1 MAAKEF
7 TDYDSYIHE
16 PDNTNLDH
24 IPGDWGLPV
33 IGHTL
38 EFFKEPVHWAQ
49 KNYKKYGPLVK
60 LNSTLS
66 KSLAPLGPDLMQQI
80 FTDPGQN
87 FSSKA
92 GFHRLERFFG
102 SCLIAED
109 FGHHK
114 HQRRIMQTAFKV
126 DSLKT
131 YTSEVNSIYDRA
143 LHNWESDAGNT
154 IPFFQHIK
162 NLLLVVAAEVFFGEK
177 QTQETAA
184 TIEKL
189 NKAFMDTVAGTLYLI
204 PYAIPGGAVARGYR
218 GRKVLDDY
226 FRPLVPLRRA
236 GDGHDMLSY
245 FCREKDEEG
254 NFYGDDDIV
263 SQMIFLLF
271 AAHDTTTAAITHTI
285 YFLAKNP
292 EIKERLYQECKSIG
306 KDTLEFDD
314 LGKMEYMQQVF
325 NEVLRFRPSVPVL
338 PRRTVRE
345 VELAGYKVPAHT
357 SLMLI
362 TGFNHFMEEYWTEP
376 NKFDPERFSAERA
389 EHKKHPFQYHPF
401 GGGAHKCIG
410 MHFSQME
417 YKCFLHKFML
427 KFDFE
432 PRHKKEPHLMTLPI
446 PKPADEMPIEL
457 SLR

>member
-1 MAAKEF
+1 MAAKQL
-7 TDYDSYIHE
+7 TDYNSYIHE
-16 PDNTNLDH
+16 PNNTKLDH
-24 IPGDWGLPV
+24 IPGDWGMPV
-33 IGHTL
+33 LGHTI
-38 EFFKEPVHWAQ
+38 EFFNEPVLWAQ
-49 KNYKKYGPLVK
+49 RNYKKYGPLVK
-60 LNSTLS
+60 LNSTMT
-66 KSLAPLGPDLMQQI
+66 KSLAPLGPDLMQQV

-92 GFHRLERFFG
+92 GFARLEKFFG

-109 FGHHK
+109 FEHHK

-131 YTSEVNSIYDRA
+131 YTGEVNQIYDTV
-143 LHNWESDAGNT
+143 LQQWEGDAGKT
-154 IPFFQHIK
+154 VSFFQQIK
-162 NLLLVVAAEVFFGEK
+162 HLLLVVAAQVFFGE
-177 QTQETAA
+177 TQHQGR
-184 TIEKL
+184 IELL
-189 NKAFMDTVAGTLYLI
+189 NKAFMDTVSGTLYLI
-204 PYAIPGGAVARGYR
+204 PFAIPGGAVSRGYR
-218 GRKVLDDY
+218 GRKVLDGY

-254 NFYGDDDIV
+254 NFYSDDEII
-263 SQMIFLLF
+263 SQMIFLMF

-285 YFLAKNP
+285 CFLSKHP
-292 EIKERLYQECKSIG
+292 DIKEKLYQECLAVG
-306 KDTLEFDD
+306 KDTLDFED
-314 LGKMEYMQQVF
+314 LNNMTYMQQVF

-345 VELAGYKVPAHT
+345 VEMAGYKVPAHT

-362 TGFNHFMEEYWTEP
+362 AGFNHFMEDYWTEP
-376 NKFDPERFSAERA
+376 NKFDPDRFSAERA

-427 KFDFE
+427 KFDFAA
-432 PRHKKEPHLMTLPI
+432 RHKKEPRLLTLPI
-446 PKPADEMPIEL
+446 PKPEDEMPIEL
-457 SLR
+457 ALR